1 MDKAVEKQ
9 VKDFMAEKLAA
20 GISLS
25 EIQSL
30 VNAEFKLSMTYMD
43 IRILASE
50 LEIDWQKLSTG
61 NQSDA
66 PAAGSAPAPESQPE
80 ADNASQE
87 TAAPMPE
94 NADMPDLSTTKVEVS
109 KLARPGMMF
118 SGSAT
123 FANGSS
129 ADWYLD
135 NMGRLG
141 VDNLQGDKPSQEDIE
156 KFQIVLQN
164 ELRKIMGR

>member
-1 MDKAVEKQ
+1 MDKAVEQQ
-9 VKDFMAEKLAA
+9 VKAFMAEKLAA
-20 GISLS
+20 GITLS

-50 LEIDWQKLSTG
+50 LEIDWQKLSPEKT
-61 NQSDA
+61 SAA
-66 PAAGSAPAPESQPE
+66 PAQESAPAPES
-80 ADNASQE
+80 AQE
-87 TAAPMPE
+87 TGNAPPETAEPMPE
-94 NADMPDLSTTKVEVS
+94 NAAMPDLSTTTVEVS

-123 FANGSS
+123 FANGST

>member
-1 MDKAVEKQ
+1 MDKALEQQ
-9 VKDFMAEKLAA
+9 VKAFMAEKLAA
-20 GISLS
+20 GITLS

-50 LEIDWQKLSTG
+50 LEIDWQKLSPEK
-61 NQSDA
+61 QSAA
-66 PAAGSAPAPESQPE
+66 PAQESTPAPESAPE
-80 ADNASQE
+80 TNDATQE
-87 TAAPMPE
+87 TAEPMPE
-94 NADMPDLSTTKVEVS
+94 NAAMPDLSTTTVEVS

-123 FANGSS
+123 FANGST

-141 VDNLQGDKPSQEDIE
+141 VDNLQGDKPSPEDIE

>member
-1 MDKAVEKQ
+1 MDKAVEQQ
-9 VKDFMAEKLAA
+9 VKAFMAEKLAA
-20 GISLS
+20 GITLS

-50 LEIDWQKLSTG
+50 LEIDWQKLSPEKQT
-61 NQSDA
+61 SA
-66 PAAGSAPAPESQPE
+66 PAQESAPAPESAPE
-80 ADNASQE
+80 ADSTPQE
-87 TAAPMPE
+87 SAEPMPE
-94 NADMPDLSTTKVEVS
+94 NDAMPDLSTTTVEVS

-123 FANGSS
+123 FANGST

>member
-1 MDKAVEKQ
+1 
-9 VKDFMAEKLAA
+9 MAEQIAA
-20 GISLS
+20 GVSLS
-25 EIQSL
+25 DVQSM

-50 LEIDWQKLSTG
+50 LEIDWQKLSPEK
-61 NQSDA
+61 NASSPEKSDA
-66 PAAGSAPAPESQPE
+66 PEAAESV
-80 ADNASQE
+80 E
-87 TAAPMPE
+87 TAAPPE
-94 NADMPDLSTTKVEVS
+94 DIPADNAAPAMPDLSTTKVEVS
-109 KLARPGMMF
+109 KIARPGMMF

-123 FANGSS
+123 FANGST

-141 VDNLQGDKPSQEDIE
+141 VDNLQGDQPGQEDIE
-156 KFQIVLQN
+156 KFQMALQL

>member
-1 MDKAVEKQ
+1 MDKALENS
-9 VKDFMAEKLAA
+9 VKAFMAEQIAA
-20 GISLS
+20 GVSLS
-25 EIQSL
+25 DVQSM

-50 LEIDWQKLSTG
+50 LEIDWQKLSPEKTVPAPEK
-61 NQSDA
+61 NEVPEVPANTDA
-66 PAAGSAPAPESQPE
+66 PAPAEDAPAE
-80 ADNASQE
+80 N
-87 TAAPMPE
+87 TAPA
-94 NADMPDLSTTKVEVS
+94 MPDLSTTKVEVS
-109 KLARPGMMF
+109 KIARPGMMF

-123 FANGSS
+123 FANGST

-141 VDNLQGDKPSQEDIE
+141 VDNLQGDQPGQEDIE
-156 KFQIVLQN
+156 KFQMALQL

>member
-1 MDKAVEKQ
+1 MDKAVEQQ
-9 VKDFMAEKLAA
+9 VKAFMAEKLAA
-20 GISLS
+20 GITLS

-50 LEIDWQKLSTG
+50 LEIDWQKLSPGKQT
-61 NQSDA
+61 SA
-66 PAAGSAPAPESQPE
+66 PAQESAPAPESAPE
-80 ADNASQE
+80 ADSTPQE
-87 TAAPMPE
+87 TAEAIPE
-94 NADMPDLSTTKVEVS
+94 NAAMPDLSTTTVEVS

-123 FANGSS
+123 FANGST

>member
-1 MDKAVEKQ
+1 MDKAVEQQ
-9 VKDFMAEKLAA
+9 VKVFMAEKLAA
-20 GISLS
+20 GITLS

-30 VNAEFKLSMTYMD
+30 VNVEFKLSMTYMD

-50 LEIDWQKLSTG
+50 LEIDWQKLSAEK
-61 NQSDA
+61 QSSA
-66 PAAGSAPAPESQPE
+66 PERESAPAPESAPE
-80 ADNASQE
+80 ADSTPQE
-87 TAAPMPE
+87 TAEAIPE
-94 NADMPDLSTTKVEVS
+94 NDAMPDLSTTTVEVS

-123 FANGSS
+123 FANGST

>member
-9 VKDFMAEKLAA
+9 IKDFMAEKIAA

-50 LEIDWQKLSTG
+50 LEIDWQKLSPEKKTSAPEE
-61 NQSDA
+61 QTAPTQEEATESA
-66 PAAGSAPAPESQPE
+66 AEPAAQEQPE
-80 ADNASQE
+80 QPDC
-87 TAAPMPE
+87 
-94 NADMPDLSTTKVEVS
+94 MPDLSTTKVEVS

-118 SGSAT
+118 SGSAV
-123 FANGSS
+123 FANGST

-156 KFQIVLQN
+156 KFQMVLQN

>member
-1 MDKAVEKQ
+1 MDKALENS
-9 VKDFMAEKLAA
+9 VKAFMAEQIAA
-20 GISLS
+20 GVSLS
-25 EIQSL
+25 EVQSM

-50 LEIDWQKLSTG
+50 LEIDWQKLSPEK
-61 NQSDA
+61 SAA
-66 PAAGSAPAPESQPE
+66 PAPAKDEAAAAPESTESSAPAEDVPAE
-80 ADNASQE
+80 N
-87 TAAPMPE
+87 TAPA
-94 NADMPDLSTTKVEVS
+94 MPDLSTTKVEVS
-109 KLARPGMMF
+109 KIARPGMMF

-123 FANGSS
+123 FANGST

-141 VDNLQGDKPSQEDIE
+141 VDNLQGDQPGQEDIE
-156 KFQIVLQN
+156 KFQMALQL

>member
-9 VKDFMAEKLAA
+9 IKDFMAEKIAD

-25 EIQSL
+25 EIQSM
-30 VNAEFKLSMTYMD
+30 VNAEFNLSMTYMD

-50 LEIDWQKLSTG
+50 LEIDWQKLSPEKKASVPEEKSAPV
-61 NQSDA
+61 QEEASADAAA
-66 PAAGSAPAPESQPE
+66 PAGQEEPALP
-80 ADNASQE
+80 D
-87 TAAPMPE
+87 
-94 NADMPDLSTTKVEVS
+94 DMPDLSTTKVEVS

-118 SGSAT
+118 SGSAV
-123 FANGSS
+123 FANGST

>member
-1 MDKAVEKQ
+1 MDKALENS
-9 VKDFMAEKLAA
+9 VKAFMAEQIAA
-20 GISLS
+20 GVSLS
-25 EIQSL
+25 DVQSM

-50 LEIDWQKLSTG
+50 LEIDWQKLSPEK
-61 NQSDA
+61 NASAPEKSDA
-66 PAAGSAPAPESQPE
+66 PEAAESV
-80 ADNASQE
+80 E
-87 TAAPMPE
+87 TAAPAEDIPAD
-94 NADMPDLSTTKVEVS
+94 NAAPAMPDLSTTKVEVS
-109 KLARPGMMF
+109 KIARPGMMF

-123 FANGSS
+123 FANGST

-141 VDNLQGDKPSQEDIE
+141 VDNLQGDQPGQEDIE
-156 KFQIVLQN
+156 KFQMALQL